1 MYYEYT
7 TRQELSIL
15 ENHVRSTKSGTG
27 GSPAG
32 RRRYRMRRR
41 AEQVDETRERITE
54 AAVRLHTTVGP
65 SRASIAAIAE
75 EAGVTRLTVYRHFAD
90 LDAVF
95 AACMDHWESR
105 HPAPDPAAWVAI
117 DDGKER
123 APLALRQL
131 YSWYARV
138 ADDLTPIHRD
148 LDHLTPRAQARMA
161 ASDAELAAAL
171 TGGTGRT
178 SPGRLT
184 GAVAGHLVRFETW
197 RSMVVDQGLTVDEAV
212 EVGTCWLRAVE
223 AVSEPGRG

>member
-1 MYYEYT
+1 M
-7 TRQELSIL
+7 
-15 ENHVRSTKSGTG
+15 ENQLRSAKYQTG
-27 GSPAG
+27 DGAAG

-41 AEQVDETRERITE
+41 AEQVDQTRERITE

-105 HPAPDPAAWVAI
+105 HPAPDPASWAAI
-117 DDGKER
+117 DDGEER
-123 APLALRQL
+123 AALALRQL

-161 ASDAELAAAL
+161 ASDAALAAAL
-171 TGGTGRT
+171 AGGTERT
-178 SPGRLT
+178 PPGRLT
-184 GAVAGHLVRFETW
+184 GAVAGHLVRFETC
-197 RSMVVDQGLTVDEAV
+197 RSLVVDQGLTVEEAV

-223 AVSEPGRG
+223 GVSKPGRG